1 MFKTRKNFEKMDKKN
16 VQKSICQNLFVQ
28 KRAALG
34 DLRNFFGAIFMRSYM
49 VLKILNSYFLFCDH
63 V

>member
-1 MFKTRKNFEKMDKKN
+1 MDKKN
-16 VQKSICQNLFVQ
+16 VQKSICQNLFAQ

-34 DLRNFFGAIFMRSYM
+34 DLRNFFGRNKCSPLWCDNIEVSRLLQFFM
-49 VLKILNSYFLFCDH
+49 CDIY